1 MKQKTVKVILSYYNG
16 IPSAVRELSKE
27 KKELERSEQSAAAK
41 NRLQEIG
48 VKTAVVEMDRALVAG
63 VLDGLAPRYKRV
75 LRMRYGGGYSW
86 GRISVEMAVPDS
98 TVRHWCE
105 RALQRMGE
113 ALEGAPM
120 VEELVERAQRARL

>member
-1 MKQKTVKVILSYYNG
+1 MDSL
-16 IPSAVRELSKE
+16 
-27 KKELERSEQSAAAK
+27 AA
-41 NRLQEIG
+41 
-48 VKTAVVEMDRALVAG
+48 
-63 VLDGLAPRYKRV
+63 RYKRV
-75 LRMRYGGGYSW
+75 LRMRFGGGYSW
-86 GRISVEMAVPDS
+86 SRISAEMGAPDS